1 MTTLDWTLLFIYMAG
16 TIGLGLWVSRSNTSS
31 KDYLLGG
38 GQMGWFVVGISLIAT
53 SMSASSFLGLPTYS
67 YDHSFSLLLNQVGA
81 LVSVVIVARY
91 FIPRYRQGNL
101 GSAYELLEQCFG
113 KSVRRLGAVLYCFHL
128 LLRSG
133 ILIFGPA
140 LVLSKVMGMSIES
153 TICWTAFIS
162 MIYTAFGGLKA
173 VVLTD
178 TIQFLVLLLGA
189 ALTLFTLHNL
199 GDWSALWAI
208 ASEAGRTSILP
219 VENTAHAWLSPAMAD
234 SFLSATVIYTVL
246 EVAIRGCDQQFVQRY
261 LACSSNSEAVR
272 SSYLSILVGIPAA
285 IAFFSIGALLYAYY
299 QSTGMTMP
307 ANEAFPHFIMT
318 ELPSGV
324 RGLLVA
330 AIFAASMSSF
340 DSAINALNNTTLVDL
355 MDIDRDSPKSL
366 SLARWVSLPWG
377 LCALMAALLA
387 AWAGKGL
394 LYQALY
400 FTSLF
405 TGPLLALMTM
415 AFYRPDFR
423 SRSVLGGV
431 AMGMIL
437 LIVVSPP
444 SWLAWHGPWLSWPY
458 NPLVSCVGTWLSAM
472 MLEFFSQRRH
482 A

>member
-1 MTTLDWTLLFIYMAG
+1 MAG

-38 GQMGWFVVGISLIAT
+38 GKMGWFVVGVSLIAT
-53 SMSASSFLGLPTYS
+53 SMSASTFLGLPTFS

-91 FIPRYRQGNL
+91 FIPRYRKGNL
-101 GSAYELLEQCFG
+101 ASAYELLEQCFG

-153 TICWTAFIS
+153 TICYTAFIS

-189 ALTLFTLHNL
+189 LLTLFTLHHL
-199 GDWSALWAI
+199 GDWSTLWTV
-208 ASEAGRTSILP
+208 ASDASRTNILP
-219 VENTAHAWLSPAMAD
+219 MDNTVEAWLSPAQAD
-234 SFLSATVIYTVL
+234 SFLSATLIYTVL

-261 LACSSNSEAVR
+261 LACSSRDEAVR
-272 SSYLSILVGIPAA
+272 SSYLSILIGIPAA
-285 IAFFSIGALLYAYY
+285 LLFFCIGALLYAYY
-299 QSTGMTMP
+299 QTQGVSMV

-318 ELPSGV
+318 ELPSGI

-355 MDIDRDSPKSL
+355 MNIDRDSPKSL
-366 SLARWVSLPWG
+366 LIARWVSIPWG
-377 LCALMAALLA
+377 LCALMTALLA

-415 AFYRPDFR
+415 AFYRPNYH
-423 SRSVLGGV
+423 SRSILGGV
-431 AMGMIL
+431 LMGMSL
-437 LIVVSPP
+437 LVLISPP
-444 SWLAWHGPWLSWPY
+444 AWLDWHEPWLSWPY
-458 NPLVSCVGTWLSAM
+458 NPLISCMGTWLSAM
-472 MLEFFSQRRH
+472 LLEWLASDKKSKDAVR
-482 A
+482 